1 MEDTCGSNRNSFI
14 AGSSKYNTR
23 MERLWLDIR
32 NGVLQRFRELFS
44 LIESEVNVRLDR
56 VGGDPMH
63 LYVLQY
69 LFMPFIQ
76 EELDLFID
84 SWNNHPIRTEN
95 NFTPTMIILS
105 RKDITPAPIDI
116 DPDEYGTEIDVRPDQ
131 PYVDVSPLECP
142 LSPEMEELFKVLV
155 KPLRLEVEM
164 SEGLVSKYR
173 EALQIFYDV
182 RDGII
187 QFI

>member
-1 MEDTCGSNRNSFI
+1 
-14 AGSSKYNTR
+14 
-23 MERLWLDIR
+23 
-32 NGVLQRFRELFS
+32 
-44 LIESEVNVRLDR
+44 
-56 VGGDPMH
+56 
-63 LYVLQY
+63 
-69 LFMPFIQ
+69 MPFIQ

-95 NFTPTMIILS
+95 NFSPAMILLS
-105 RKDITPAPIDI
+105 REDITPASIDI

-142 LSPEMEELFKVLV
+142 LSSEMEELLKVLV

-164 SEGLVSKYR
+164 SGGLVSKYR